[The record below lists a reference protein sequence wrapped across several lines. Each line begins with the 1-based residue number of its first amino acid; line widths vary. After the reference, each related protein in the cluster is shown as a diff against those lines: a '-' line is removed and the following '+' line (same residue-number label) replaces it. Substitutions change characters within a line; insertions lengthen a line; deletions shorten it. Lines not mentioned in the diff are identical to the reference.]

1 MTVTTIMT
9 NFVLLSNFRKT
20 LWMAGCFD
28 EKNSLKIAK
37 TYLESL

>member
-9 NFVLLSNFRKT
+9 NFVLLSNFRLKPCEW
-20 LWMAGCFD
+20 LAVLM
-28 EKNSLKIAK
+28 KKSLKIAK